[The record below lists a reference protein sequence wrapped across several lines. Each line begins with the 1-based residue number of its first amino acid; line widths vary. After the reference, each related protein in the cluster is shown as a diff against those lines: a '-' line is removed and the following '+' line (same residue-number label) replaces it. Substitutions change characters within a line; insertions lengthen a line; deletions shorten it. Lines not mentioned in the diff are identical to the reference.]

1 MGILI
6 MILVQNLLLGTYV
19 SIRLYMAFFTK
30 YSMWVVI
37 TILLLI
43 NNLFLITRV
52 LNKYLNVHV
61 PEFITFLA
69 HIILGITIYLVMLYL
84 ATDLIRLIFKALGKP
99 FITNTLQG
107 VIITSLTMI
116 IFIYGYINSHYTHI
130 TEYNIALDKPLNKP
144 LKIVALADL
153 HIGADMSQRRL
164 FKEVEIIN
172 NQKPDIIMISGD
184 VIDHDVKDIQ
194 AGHLEAFNQLKAP
207 LGVYAVYGNHEYY
220 SGTFDEVMDI
230 FNKAGFKTLVD
241 NATYIDE
248 YGFYILGRDS
258 LRHTNSD
265 GSERK
270 SISELAP
277 LIEDKSKPIII
288 LDHVPKGLV
297 DGKSINADIQFS
309 GHTHDGQFFPMNLIV
324 RAINVLSHGII
335 IDNGFYY
342 IVTSGLGLW
351 GPPMR
356 VGTQSEIMVL
366 NVTGK

>member
-6 MILVQNLLLGTYV
+6 MILIQNLFLGTYI
-19 SIRLYMAFFTK
+19 SIRLYMAFFKK
-30 YSMWVVI
+30 YKAWIVI

-43 NNLFLITRV
+43 NNTFLITRV
-52 LNKYLNVHV
+52 LNKYAGIYV
-61 PEFITFLA
+61 PDAVTFAA
-69 HIILGITIYLVMLYL
+69 HIILGISIYLVMIYIV
-84 ATDLIRLIFKALGKP
+84 TDIIRLLFKVLNKQ
-99 FITNTLQG
+99 FMSHKTQG
-107 VIITSLTMI
+107 IIVTGLTAV
-116 IFIYGYINSHYTHI
+116 IFIYGYFNSHYTHI
-130 TEYNIALDKPLNKP
+130 TEYNITINKQLIKPV
-144 LKIVALADL
+144 KIVALADL
-153 HIGADMSQRRL
+153 HIGADMSPRRL

-172 NQKPDIIMISGD
+172 AQNPDVIMISGD
-184 VIDHDVKDIQ
+184 VIDHDVKDIKQ
-194 AGHLEAFNQLKAP
+194 GHIDAFNKMKAP

-270 SISELAP
+270 NINQLMP
-277 LIEDKSKPIII
+277 LIEDKTKPLII
-288 LDHVPKGLV
+288 LDHVPKGLS
-297 DGKSINADIQFS
+297 DGKTINADIQFS

-324 RAINVLSHGII
+324 RAINVLSHGMIV
-335 IDNGFYY
+335 DDGFYY

-366 NVTGK
+366 NVKSK